1 MISVQLKGLEA
12 LRKKINPTVL
22 NKIIEDEI
30 ELAAFGAK
38 GDAISKCI
46 STSVAASID
55 VEVKPQSFILEAKD
69 KIAPY
74 IEFGTGG
81 QVFQTSVFDFTPEM
95 RQYAKT
101 FYVNGEGRTSAHPFL
116 FPAAFDNYKQMVKN
130 VKNKVKELYK

>member
-12 LRKKINPTVL
+12 LRKKINPSIL
-22 NKIIEDEI
+22 NKIVEEEI

-46 STSVAASID
+46 STSVASSIN
-55 VEVKPQSFILEAKD
+55 VEVKPESFVLEATD

-81 QVFQTSVFDFTPEM
+81 QVFQTSVFNFTPEM
-95 RQYAKT
+95 KAYAKR

-116 FPAAFDNYKQMVKN
+116 FPAAFDNYKEMVKN
-130 VKNKVKELYK
+130 VKKRVKELYK